1 MKPIILSTFAMR
13 VIVTKYKDISVRP
26 ENPLRVQTQVATE
39 LALSEFEMKDFAQCL
54 PVMQSS
60 SYISDNSNGRE
71 HYVKELEIP
80 DYILAEKYL
89 YDAVMVLFDHIN
101 DRQWLND
108 HVVRENGHN
117 VARYSYA
124 GLYYGEIT
132 KIDMQIAYDFDTR
145 IAPVVTII
153 GYDSDRS
160 TKPVDYRGNADEF
173 ETAIDPE
180 LEKVVDHAK

>member
-1 MKPIILSTFAMR
+1 
-13 VIVTKYKDISVRP
+13 
-26 ENPLRVQTQVATE
+26 
-39 LALSEFEMKDFAQCL
+39 
-54 PVMQSS
+54 MQSS
-60 SYISDNSNGRE
+60 SYISDNSDGRE

-117 VARYSYA
+117 VARYRYA
-124 GLYYGEIT
+124 SLYYGEIT
-132 KIDMQIAYDFDTR
+132 KIDMKITYDFDTR

-153 GYDSDRS
+153 GYDSNRADKR
-160 TKPVDYRGNADEF
+160 VDYRGNADDF
-173 ETAIDPE
+173 ETATDPE